1 MKPKRTQIRS
11 RLCGRVKRV
20 TTPVAVAWSRTAATS
35 CAATSR
41 GSVSMTTTGPWS
53 IIAGPLRS
61 PTAAPTSRSPPST
74 APHENTMS
82 AVAGQGTAANSKSG
96 LAIAASGRGRYP
108 IPCQTR
114 GTVADAREGTGTA
127 AGRWPSAR
135 DPVLLLAKHR
145 VLQAL
150 RQPELAHALGRDLEG
165 LAGLRVP
172 TDPRFAVRE
181 DQFPEAWQ
189 KEHAALLRFPGRE
202 VERLVE
208 DALDLLPGEAGLL
221 RKVRD
226 RRRLRHRLRHR
237 CPPVAKTMTKSATV
251 AHLAEKTSLKIGRAH
266 V

>member
-20 TTPVAVAWSRTAATS
+20 TTPA
-35 CAATSR
+35 
-41 GSVSMTTTGPWS
+41 
-53 IIAGPLRS
+53 
-61 PTAAPTSRSPPST
+61 
-74 APHENTMS
+74 
-82 AVAGQGTAANSKSG
+82 AVAGQGTAAKSKSG

-135 DPVLLLAKHR
+135 DPVLLLASKHR

-150 RQPELAHALGRDLEG
+150 RQAELAHALGRDLDG

-181 DQFPEAWQ
+181 DQLPEARQ

-226 RRRLRHRLRHR
+226 RCRLRHRLRHR
-237 CPPVAKTMTKSATV
+237 CPPVDRGWWWLNANCIISTGRPARLPAREAEFSRSDQSAIR
-251 AHLAEKTSLKIGRAH
+251 AEARLR
-266 V
+266 VL

>member
-20 TTPVAVAWSRTAATS
+20 TTPAAVAWSRTAATS

-127 AGRWPSAR
+127 AGGWLPAR
-135 DPVLLLAKHR
+135 LPVLLLGAKHG
-145 VLQAL
+145 VLQSLRETELADAL
-150 RQPELAHALGRDLEG
+150 RRNLDR
-165 LAGLRVP
+165 LAGLWI
-172 TDPRFAVRE
+172 TAHPRLAIRE
-181 DQFPEAWQ
+181 DQLPEPRQ
-189 KEHAALLRFPGRE
+189 QEHAALLGFLGRE

-208 DALDLLPGEAGLL
+208 DAFDLFPGEAGLL
-221 RKVRD
+221 RKVRN
-226 RRRLRHRLRHR
+226 RRGLRHRLRHR
-237 CPPVAKTMTKSATV
+237 
-251 AHLAEKTSLKIGRAH
+251 
-266 V
+266 